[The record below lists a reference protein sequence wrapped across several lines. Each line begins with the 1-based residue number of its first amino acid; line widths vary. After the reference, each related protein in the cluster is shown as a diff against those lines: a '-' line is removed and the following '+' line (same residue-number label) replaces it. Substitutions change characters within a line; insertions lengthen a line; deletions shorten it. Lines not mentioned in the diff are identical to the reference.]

1 VANEKTPVTSLYLL
15 QGAVYAFEQCGYLL
29 SDARSLYK
37 EGSYGTVVALTAFAH
52 EELGR
57 AIILL
62 DLRAEVVAGKTIIA
76 DDIRDEC
83 DHHVT
88 KQQRGALSTTMRT
101 DRNSGLGKLLE
112 VRLRSPVQSEEW
124 KQADRQIRK
133 IDEIQRKR
141 APVDRHKQ
149 RMRAIYVEPGDD
161 GGWNRPKETT
171 QTEANRIW
179 TDAANDYRVG
189 LQKIDPGIQQGADDQ
204 LVQELEEW
212 SERPTLTHLEPLP
225 FVE

>member
-1 VANEKTPVTSLYLL
+1 
-15 QGAVYAFEQCGYLL
+15 
-29 SDARSLYK
+29 
-37 EGSYGTVVALTAFAH
+37 
-52 EELGR
+52 
-57 AIILL
+57 
-62 DLRAEVVAGKTIIA
+62 
-76 DDIRDEC
+76 
-83 DHHVT
+83 
-88 KQQRGALSTTMRT
+88 MRT

-133 IDEIQRKR
+133 IDELQRKR
-141 APVDRHKQ
+141 APDNRHKQ

-161 GGWNRPKETT
+161 GGWSRPKETT

-179 TDAANDYRVG
+179 TDAANDYHVG